1 MSDDEPETLR
11 IQVKRN
17 PKKKAA
23 FEVEQRSDGYFY
35 ITSVPSKKSSI
46 KPGDRLIEVNGVK
59 SADFK
64 NAKRALE
71 LFDTLIIDVIPN
83 DEEENEE
90 ESSEE
95 ESKVEV
101 SEAGSSVVEVDSDDS
116 DLD

>member
-1 MSDDEPETLR
+1 MSDEEPETLR

-23 FEVEQRSDGYFY
+23 FEVEQRDDGYYY
-35 ITSVPSKKSSI
+35 ITAVPSKKSSI

-59 SADFK
+59 DADFK
-64 NAKRALE
+64 SAKRAKE

-83 DEEENEE
+83 DDDESAE
-90 ESSEE
+90 ESE
-95 ESKVEV
+95 ESD
-101 SEAGSSVVEVDSDDS
+101 SVVELNSDES